1 MQRLLESLRINKHYE
16 QLHVWEEMLVEPI
29 MKDMMREVSH
39 GKACRTDIARLQ
51 DMRVR
56 GQPPHKV
63 SHGFKVYWAESAT
76 AQNHCTRPMHKV
88 SHCAG
93 VSLRTRSANA
103 QGQPAIAQGQQL
115 PKLSHCTRSA
125 T

>member
-93 VSLRTRSANA
+93 SAPVQGKPPHKVSQCARSA
-103 QGQPAIAQGQQL
+103 
-115 PKLSHCTRSA
+115 SYCTRSA
-125 T
+125 TAQA